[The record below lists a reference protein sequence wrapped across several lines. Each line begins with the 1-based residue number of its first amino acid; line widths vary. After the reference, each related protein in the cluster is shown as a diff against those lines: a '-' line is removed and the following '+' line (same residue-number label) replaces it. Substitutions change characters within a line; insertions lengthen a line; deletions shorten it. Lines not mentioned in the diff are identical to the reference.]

1 MDTIVDLM
9 GKLSSA
15 PVVVL
20 AQILLFYVFHLAM
33 SQILYKPLLQARRE
47 RRAVTTDKVAQAQ
60 ALNEATL
67 KLKEEYEE
75 RMRQARREA
84 LSQVSSAQ
92 REAAAARQEQLDRA
106 KAQAEAIREELKG
119 ELDARQADEVK
130 TGKFT
135 VRWKRVFGQRLD
147 AKALKQANPEIYQ
160 DFLLPTFTR
169 RFSIA

>member
-1 MDTIVDLM
+1 MTN
-9 GKLSSA
+9 K
-15 PVVVL
+15 
-20 AQILLFYVFHLAM
+20 QIDNHV
-33 SQILYKPLLQARRE
+33 KKLQALE
-47 RRAVTTDKVAQAQ
+47 
-60 ALNEATL
+60 
-67 KLKEEYEE
+67 
-75 RMRQARREA
+75 
-84 LSQVSSAQ
+84 
-92 REAAAARQEQLDRA
+92 ARQKELE
-106 KAQAEAIREELKG
+106 AQAEAIREELKG